1 MPSMPT
7 GQRDQA
13 MLLVGILGIVG
24 AVAFWNF
31 VYSPKALEMEESRVA
46 VEALESANTRARA
59 AVARGSVS
67 EIKAEADQMVQS
79 LDVIRTLIPRGNE
92 VPDLLD
98 QINVAARRAGL
109 EFSNFQPGATTSG
122 TLFDTYRFKMSVR
135 GSFHE
140 IATLMS
146 AIGGL
151 PRIIV
156 PTNLTLTEAAARPAS
171 PSAPSAPVD
180 PGRRELNA
188 TFDIETYVVRADSA
202 GGTR

>member
-7 GQRDQA
+7 TQRDQV

-31 VYSPKALEMEESRVA
+31 LYSPKAIALEASRTA
-46 VEALESANTRARA
+46 IEALESANTRARA
-59 AVARGSVS
+59 AVARGSVA
-67 EIKAEADQMVQS
+67 EIRAEAEQMEQS
-79 LDVIRTLIPRGNE
+79 LEVIRTLIPTGNE
-92 VPDLLD
+92 VPALLD

-109 EFSNFQPGATTSG
+109 EFSNFQPGVTTTG
-122 TLFDTYRFKMSVR
+122 AQFDTYRFRMSVR

-140 IATLMS
+140 ITTLLA

-156 PTNLTLTEAAARPAS
+156 PTNVTLVEAPARTSAT
-171 PSAPSAPVD
+171 SAPAD

-188 TFDIETYVVRADSA
+188 TFDIETYVAHAEPSGSA
-202 GGTR
+202 R